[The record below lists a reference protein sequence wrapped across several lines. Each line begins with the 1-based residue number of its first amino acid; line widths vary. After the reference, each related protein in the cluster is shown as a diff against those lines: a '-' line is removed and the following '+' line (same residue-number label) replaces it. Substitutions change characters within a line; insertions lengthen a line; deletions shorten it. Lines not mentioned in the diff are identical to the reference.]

1 MVSSFLRVCS
11 SSFLCS
17 ICLKKYP
24 VIIAEDNKLAILSF
38 EEVILHRID
47 LKEAFQED
55 LEHYV

>member
-1 MVSSFLRVCS
+1 MFSSFLRVCS

-24 VIIAEDNKLAILSF
+24 VIIAEDSKLAMLSF
-38 EEVILHRID
+38 EDVILHQID